1 VRGVEGAIVIVDQVT
16 APIRLWS
23 YAAVLVAG
31 LAAGAAAGWQVQAWR
46 LGTTIATLKQDRS
59 DQAVADQRA
68 TREKEQTDRKKEQ
81 QHATASNTNEAQLVS
96 DLKELA
102 RSEARRADD
111 AHRRA
116 DEYRRLRDDSAG
128 REATTRAWAKA
139 ESTARDDLA
148 NRLVTLEGQLERGI
162 GVVDRGLD
170 VVGRVQGA
178 LERRDAEV
186 AAQQRQL
193 GIERDLYGYEKD

>member
-1 VRGVEGAIVIVDQVT
+1 VIVDQMT
-16 APIRLWS
+16 APIRLWT
-23 YAAVLVAG
+23 YAAVLLAG

-46 LGTTIATLKQDRS
+46 LGTTIATLKKDRS
-59 DQAVADQRA
+59 DQAAADQLA

-81 QHATASNTNEAQLVS
+81 QHATASNTNEAQFVS

-111 AHRRA
+111 ANRRA
-116 DEYRRLRDDSAG
+116 DEYRRLRDGASS
-128 REATTRAWAKA
+128 REATTRAWANA

-162 GVVDRGLD
+162 GVVDRGID
-170 VVGRVQGA
+170 MVGRVQGA

-186 AAQQRQL
+186 ATQQRQIR
-193 GIERDLYGYEKD
+193 IERELNGSEKD

>member
-1 VRGVEGAIVIVDQVT
+1 MIVDQVT

-23 YAAVLVAG
+23 YAAVLLAG

-186 AAQQRQL
+186 AAQQRQI
-193 GIERDLYGYEKD
+193 GIERDLNGYEKD

>member
-1 VRGVEGAIVIVDQVT
+1 MIADQVT

-23 YAAVLVAG
+23 YAAVLLAG

-46 LGTTIATLKQDRS
+46 LGSTIATLKQDRS
-59 DQAVADQRA
+59 DQAAADQRA

-162 GVVDRGLD
+162 GVVDRGLV
-170 VVGRVQGA
+170 VVGRLQGD

-186 AAQQRQL
+186 AAQQRQIR
-193 GIERDLYGYEKD
+193 IERELNGSEKD

>member
-1 VRGVEGAIVIVDQVT
+1 MRDVEGAIVIVDQVT

-23 YAAVLVAG
+23 YAAVLLAG

-46 LGTTIATLKQDRS
+46 LGSTIATLKQDRS
-59 DQAVADQRA
+59 DQAAADQRA
-68 TREKEQTDRKKEQ
+68 TREKEQTDRRKEQ
-81 QHATASNTNEAQLVS
+81 QHATASNTNEAQFID
-96 DLKELA
+96 DLKKLA
-102 RSEARRADD
+102 GSEARRADD
-111 AHRRA
+111 ADRRA
-116 DEYRRLRDDSAG
+116 DEYRRLRDGATS

-162 GVVDRGLD
+162 GVVDRGLV
-170 VVGRVQGA
+170 VVGRLQGD

-186 AAQQRQL
+186 AAQQRQIR
-193 GIERDLYGYEKD
+193 IERELNGSEKD

>member
-1 VRGVEGAIVIVDQVT
+1 MIVDQVT

-23 YAAVLVAG
+23 YAAVLLAG
-31 LAAGAAAGWQVQAWR
+31 LATGAAAGWQVQAWR
-46 LGTTIATLKQDRS
+46 LGSTIATLKQERS
-59 DQAVADQRA
+59 DQAADDQRA

-81 QHATASNTNEAQLVS
+81 QHATASNTNEAQFID

-162 GVVDRGLD
+162 GVVDSGLD
-170 VVGRVQGA
+170 VVGRVQGD
-178 LERRDAEV
+178 LEKRDAEV
-186 AAQQRQL
+186 AAQQRQI
-193 GIERDLYGYEKD
+193 GIERELNGSEKD

>member
-1 VRGVEGAIVIVDQVT
+1 MIVDQVT

>member
-1 VRGVEGAIVIVDQVT
+1 MIVDQMT
-16 APIRLWS
+16 APIRLWT
-23 YAAVLVAG
+23 YAAVLLAG

-46 LGTTIATLKQDRS
+46 LGTTIATLKKDRS
-59 DQAVADQRA
+59 DQAAADQLA

-81 QHATASNTNEAQLVS
+81 QHATASNTNEAQFVS

-111 AHRRA
+111 ANRRA
-116 DEYRRLRDDSAG
+116 DEYRRLRDGASS
-128 REATTRAWAKA
+128 REATTRAWANA

-162 GVVDRGLD
+162 GVVDRGID
-170 VVGRVQGA
+170 MVGRVQGA

-186 AAQQRQL
+186 ATQQRQIR
-193 GIERDLYGYEKD
+193 IERELNGSEKD

>member
-1 VRGVEGAIVIVDQVT
+1 MIVDQMT

-23 YAAVLVAG
+23 YVAVLLAG
-31 LAAGAAAGWQVQAWR
+31 LAAGAAAGWQVQDWR
-46 LGTTIATLKQDRS
+46 LGTTIATLKKDRS
-59 DQAVADQRA
+59 DQAAADQLA

-116 DEYRRLRDDSAG
+116 DEYRRLRDGAAS
-128 REATTRAWAKA
+128 REATTRAWANA

-162 GVVDRGLD
+162 GVVDSGID
-170 VVGRVQGA
+170 VVGRVQGT

-186 AAQQRQL
+186 AAQQRQI
-193 GIERDLYGYEKD
+193 GIERELNGSEKD

>member
-1 VRGVEGAIVIVDQVT
+1 MIVDQVT

-23 YAAVLVAG
+23 YAAVLLAG

-148 NRLVTLEGQLERGI
+148 NRLITLEGQLERGI

-186 AAQQRQL
+186 AAQQRQI
-193 GIERDLYGYEKD
+193 GIERDLNGYEKD